1 MLKELEYLFQYS
13 DTPSLQ
19 CSTFK
24 ALETFRQPVI
34 PQILMKTII
43 YYTAGKTRSAGPFG
57 DTFSSGACRC
67 MISCTMEAIFTFSRM
82 SP

>member
-1 MLKELEYLFQYS
+1 MLKKLEYLFQYS

-19 CSTFK
+19 YSTFK
-24 ALETFRQPVI
+24 VLKIFRQTVI

-43 YYTAGKTRSAGPFG
+43 YYATGRTRSAGPCG

-67 MISCTMEAIFTFSRM
+67 MISCTMAAIFTFSRM